1 MPNTYKDD
9 PFGSKDDSFGSKDDS
24 FGGGPGFAD
33 LEGEVAVLL
42 AEQST
47 EERFDLD
54 KWAAKGKELTKRDGE
69 VRWELGKWLLEGEP
83 NVSIPTE
90 HNLNP
95 LPGEGFYSFA
105 SSITGLAVGSLRD
118 LASTARRCPATVRT
132 DKLSWSHHRALV
144 NAKPG
149 ADAKS
154 LEGWLK
160 RAVEEQMSV
169 AEFKKELKSVG
180 DKPKLTK
187 TILITLPLMVWEAL
201 RDEADDDGGDD
212 DVQELTIQQI
222 AANAVIAYV
231 QSDEGVTKRELAKM
245 WTASRRLEQRQK
257 SGRRLARSYPLRD
270 R

>member
-1 MPNTYKDD
+1 MPNNYKDD
-9 PFGSKDDSFGSKDDS
+9 PFNEPFD
-24 FGGGPGFAD
+24 GPGFGD
-33 LEGEVAVLL
+33 ELERQVEVLL

-47 EERFDLD
+47 EQQFDLD
-54 KWAAKGKELTKRDGE
+54 EWAAKGKELTKRDGE

-118 LASTARRCPATVRT
+118 LASTARRCPASVRT
-132 DKLSWSHHRALV
+132 DKLSWSHHRVLV
-144 NAKPG
+144 NAKPN
-149 ADAKS
+149 DDEKS
-154 LEGWLK
+154 LERWLK

-180 DKPKLTK
+180 NKPKLKK
-187 TILITLPLMVWEAL
+187 TILVTLPLIVWEAL
-201 RDEADDDGGDD
+201 RDEAADGSDDEHAAED
-212 DVQELTIQQI
+212 LTIQQI

-231 QSDEGVTKRELAKM
+231 ESDEGVTKREFAIM
-245 WTASRRLEQRQK
+245 WTKSRRLKQRQK
-257 SGRRLARSYPLRD
+257 SGRRLARNYPLRE
-270 R
+270 RE